1 MENKLETVIITGSS
15 GLIGSEAVKFFSEKD
30 MRVIGID
37 NDMRKEFFGDEAST
51 EWNREQLEE
60 KFDDFHHYSL
70 DIRSE
75 KQMDGLFSEYGNEI
89 NLVIHTAAQPSH
101 DWAAKDPIK
110 DFSVNANGTL
120 MLLEM
125 IRKYCPKSV
134 LIHLSTNKVYGDI
147 ANSLPLEELET
158 RWELDPSHRFYEKGI
173 DESMSIDNSNHSLFG
188 VSKAASDLL
197 VQEYG
202 RYFGIKTACFRG
214 GCLTGS
220 AHSGTELH
228 GFLSYLMIC
237 TMQKK
242 PYTVFGYKGKQVRDN
257 IHSFDLVNALY
268 HFYKNPGVAK
278 VYNIGGSR
286 YSNSSMLEAIK
297 MCEDISGNTLSW
309 KYKDGNRFGDHIWWV
324 SDVSQFKADYPDW
337 DYKYNMGK
345 IMEEVFEGLRKRLKI
360 KD

>member
-1 MENKLETVIITGSS
+1 LETVIITGSS
-15 GLIGSEAVKFFSEKD
+15 GLIGSEAVRFFTEKG
-30 MRVIGID
+30 MRVIGVD
-37 NDMRKEFFGDEAST
+37 NDMRREFFGDEAST
-51 EWNREQLEE
+51 EWNRKRLEDE
-60 KFDDFHHYSL
+60 CPDFLHRSL

-75 KQMDGLFSEYGNEI
+75 QEMEGLFGEYGTEI

-120 MLLEM
+120 VLLEM
-125 IRKYCPKSV
+125 ARRFCPNV
-134 LIHLSTNKVYGDI
+134 VFIHLSTNKVYGDI

-158 RWELDPSHRFYEKGI
+158 RWELDPNHHFYENGI
-173 DESMSIDNSNHSLFG
+173 DESMSIDGSNHSLFG
-188 VSKAASDLL
+188 VSKAAGDLL

-202 RYFGIKTACFRG
+202 RYFGLKTACFRG

-228 GFLSYLMIC
+228 GFLSYLMMC

-268 HFYKNPGVAK
+268 HFYENPGVAK
-278 VYNIGGSR
+278 VYNIGGGR
-286 YSNSSMLEAIK
+286 HSNSSMLEAIK
-297 MCEDISGNTLSW
+297 MCEDISGNTLAW
-309 KYKDGNRFGDHIWWV
+309 NYEDENRFGDHIWWV
-324 SDVSQFKADYPDW
+324 GDVSRFRADYPDW
-337 DYKYNMGK
+337 KYKYDMEG
-345 IMEEVFEGLRKRLKI
+345 IMREIYDGLHQRLSATG
-360 KD
+360 

>member
-1 MENKLETVIITGSS
+1 METVVITGSS
-15 GLIGSEAVKFFSEKD
+15 GLIGSEAVRFFSDKG
-30 MRVIGID
+30 MRVIGVD
-37 NDMRKEFFGDEAST
+37 NDMRREFFGDEAST
-51 EWNREQLEE
+51 EWNRKRLEE
-60 KFDDFHHYSL
+60 EFQEFYHHSL

-75 KQMDGLFSEYGNEI
+75 KELEGLFSEYGKEI

-120 MLLEM
+120 VLLEM
-125 IRKYCPKSV
+125 ARKFCPEV
-134 LIHLSTNKVYGDI
+134 VFIHLSTNKVYGDI

-158 RWELDPSHRFYEKGI
+158 RWELNPKHQFYERGV
-173 DESMSIDNSNHSLFG
+173 DESMSIDGSNHSLFG
-188 VSKAASDLL
+188 VSKAAGDLL

-202 RYFGIKTACFRG
+202 RYFGLKTACFRG

-268 HFYKNPGVAK
+268 HFYKNPGIAK
-278 VYNIGGSR
+278 VYNIGGGR
-286 YSNSSMLEAIK
+286 HSNSSMLEAIK
-297 MCEDISGNTLSW
+297 MCENISGNALEWS
-309 KYKDGNRFGDHIWWV
+309 YEDENRFGDHIWWV
-324 SDVSQFKADYPDW
+324 SDVSRFKADYPDW
-337 DYKYNMGK
+337 SYRYNMEG
-345 IMEEVFEGLRKRLKI
+345 IMKEVYEGLRQRLSTSG
-360 KD
+360 

>member
-1 MENKLETVIITGSS
+1 LETVIITGSS
-15 GLIGSEAVKFFSEKD
+15 GLIGSEAVRFFAEKG

-51 EWNREQLEE
+51 EWNRKRLEDE
-60 KFDDFHHYSL
+60 FSDFIHYSL

-75 KQMDGLFSEYGNEI
+75 QKMEGLFNQYGKEI
-89 NLVIHTAAQPSH
+89 NLVVHAAAQPSH

-120 MLLEM
+120 VLLEM
-125 IRKYCPKSV
+125 AKRFCPDV
-134 LIHLSTNKVYGDI
+134 VFIHLSTNKVYGDL
-147 ANSLPLEELET
+147 ANSLPLTELET
-158 RWELDPSHRFYEKGI
+158 RWELDPKHQFYEKGI
-173 DESMSIDNSNHSLFG
+173 DESMSLDNSNHSLFG
-188 VSKAASDLL
+188 VSKAAGDLL

-257 IHSFDLVNALY
+257 IHSVDLVNALY
-268 HFYKNPGVAK
+268 HFYKNPGIAK
-278 VYNIGGSR
+278 VYNIGGGR

-297 MCEDISGNTLSW
+297 MCENISGNSLSW
-309 KYKDGNRFGDHIWWV
+309 CYEDQNRFGDHMWWV
-324 SDVSQFKADYPDW
+324 SDVSRFKADYPEWNYQYD
-337 DYKYNMGK
+337 MEK
-345 IMEEVFEGLRKRLKI
+345 IMLEIYEGLRQRI
-360 KD
+360 RSGV